1 MNKLEQIILL
11 VADSLSKA
19 RALSRIALDRRPELR
34 ATAAAIMKAA
44 KATQQKIQALA
55 EVQQRGNGKL
65 DKAAVDR
72 GLDRILKAAR
82 TINRE
87 VDELLA
93 KARS

>member
-1 MNKLEQIILL
+1 
-11 VADSLSKA
+11 
-19 RALSRIALDRRPELR
+19 
-34 ATAAAIMKAA
+34 MKAA
-44 KATQQKIQALA
+44 KATHQKIQALA

-72 GLDRILKAAR
+72 GLARILKAAR